1 MLSYSEDKSGGI
13 VCLTTSRGEYELKV
27 VKANEL
33 VELVNMFLSGLK
45 RRSLYA
51 VAIQDFSRQGALQ

>member
-1 MLSYSEDKSGGI
+1 MSYSENKSSGI
-13 VCLTTSRGEYELKV
+13 VCLTTPRGEYELKV

-45 RRSLYA
+45 KRSLYA
-51 VAIQDFSRQGALQ
+51 VAIQDFTSQGALQ